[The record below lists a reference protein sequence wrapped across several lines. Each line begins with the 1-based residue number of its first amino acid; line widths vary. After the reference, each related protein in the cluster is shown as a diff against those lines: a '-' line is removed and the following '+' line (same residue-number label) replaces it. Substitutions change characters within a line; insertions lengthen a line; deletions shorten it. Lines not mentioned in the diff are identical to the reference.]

1 MKTKRVH
8 IITMGC
14 QMNVYDS
21 EQMERLLAT
30 MNYRPTSHQEKA
42 DLIILNT
49 CSIRD
54 KAEHKVY
61 SHLGRLARLKLK
73 RPNLVIGVGGCVAQ
87 QEGDRLLKRAPH
99 VDIVFGTFSISR
111 LPSLIRRVTHEK
123 KQAVDVEPTG
133 TVEPSHIKPTNFQE
147 ARAKAFV
154 TIIRGCDNFCT
165 YCVVPYLRGR
175 ELSRR
180 PQRILEEIRHLVA
193 RGVREVTLLGQN
205 VNSYGLKNGHSLDFP
220 ALLEAVN
227 DVEGLRRLRF
237 TTSHP
242 KDLSDKLIRAFGRLD
257 KLAPHIHLPVQSGS
271 DRILKRMNRGYTRGN
286 YLARIEKLRKAQPNI
301 AITSDIIVG
310 FPGEGETDFEE
321 TLNLVESVGFDNL
334 YIFKYSNRKNTP
346 AFRFSDKVQ
355 EAVKGERFARLLELQ
370 SKITLDKNRALVGTV
385 QEVLIE
391 GLSKKGYDQ
400 VTGHTPCN
408 KTVNFSDE
416 KLRVGQLVHVNIAD
430 AFSHSLLGAPS
441 ECCRK
446 WPGEKGGILHAA

>member
-1 MKTKRVH
+1 
-8 IITMGC
+8 
-14 QMNVYDS
+14 MNVYDS

-30 MNYRPTSHQEKA
+30 MNYRPTLHQEKA
-42 DLIILNT
+42 DLIIINT

-73 RPNLVIGVGGCVAQ
+73 QPNLVIGVGGCVAQ

-111 LPSLIRRVTHEK
+111 LPSLIRQVSQEG

-133 TVEPSHIKPTNFQE
+133 TVEPSHIKPTDFQE
-147 ARAKAFV
+147 ARATAFV
-154 TIIRGCDNFCT
+154 TVMRGCDNFCT

-180 PQRILEEIRHLVA
+180 PERILEEIRHLA
-193 RGVREVTLLGQN
+193 AKGVREVTLLGQN
-205 VNSYGLKNGHSLDFP
+205 VNSYGLKNGHGLDFP

-227 DVEGLRRLRF
+227 DIEGLRRLRF

-271 DRILKRMNRGYTRGN
+271 DRILKRMNRGYRRGN

-310 FPGEGETDFEE
+310 FPGEGKTDFEE

-416 KLRVGQLVHVNIAD
+416 RLRVGQLVHVNIAD

-441 ECCRK
+441 ECCGK
-446 WPGEKGGILHAA
+446 LPGEKGGILHAA

>member
-30 MNYRPTSHQEKA
+30 MNYRPTLHQEKA
-42 DLIILNT
+42 DLIIINT

-73 RPNLVIGVGGCVAQ
+73 QPNLVIGVGGCVAQ

-111 LPSLIRRVTHEK
+111 LPSLIRQVSQEG

-133 TVEPSHIKPTNFQE
+133 TVEPSHIKPTDFQE
-147 ARAKAFV
+147 ARATAFV
-154 TIIRGCDNFCT
+154 TVMRGCDNFCT

-180 PQRILEEIRHLVA
+180 PERILEEIRHLA
-193 RGVREVTLLGQN
+193 AKGVREVTLLGQN
-205 VNSYGLKNGHSLDFP
+205 VNSYGLKNGHGLDFP

-227 DVEGLRRLRF
+227 DIEGLRRLRF

-271 DRILKRMNRGYTRGN
+271 DRILKRMNRGYRRGN

-310 FPGEGETDFEE
+310 FPGEGKTDFEE

-416 KLRVGQLVHVNIAD
+416 RLRVGQLVHVNIAD

-441 ECCRK
+441 ECCGK
-446 WPGEKGGILHAA
+446 LPGEKGGILHAA